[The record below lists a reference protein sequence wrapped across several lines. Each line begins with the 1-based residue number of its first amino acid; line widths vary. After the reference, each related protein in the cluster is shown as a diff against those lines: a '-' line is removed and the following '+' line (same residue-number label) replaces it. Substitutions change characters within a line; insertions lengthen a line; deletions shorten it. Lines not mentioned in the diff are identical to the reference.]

1 MSGNFL
7 LEGVRA
13 TDGHIKD
20 IIWGLGPGQ
29 EKYKLKKGND
39 GKHRWPTTKVLNM
52 PKIGLTIKIIGQDQ
66 IDALQ
71 GYRAR
76 VVANTSD
83 ARSVEELNAPL
94 RPITLQS
101 QKEKEKIK
109 GEGKED
115 ASNQRFMTAEIYQ
128 ARLSGTQRSGA
139 KAVR

>member
-1 MSGNFL
+1 MREHL
-7 LEGVRA
+7 ALEGVQA
-13 TDGHIKD
+13 TDGQIQYL
-20 IIWGLGPGQ
+20 IWGLGPGQ

-39 GKHRWPTTKVLNM
+39 CKHRWPTTKVLNM

-76 VVANTSD
+76 VIANTSD

-101 QKEKEKIK
+101 QKDKENIK

-115 ASNQRFMTAEIYQ
+115 ASNQRFMTADIYIRQ
-128 ARLSGTQRSGA
+128 D
-139 KAVR
+139 